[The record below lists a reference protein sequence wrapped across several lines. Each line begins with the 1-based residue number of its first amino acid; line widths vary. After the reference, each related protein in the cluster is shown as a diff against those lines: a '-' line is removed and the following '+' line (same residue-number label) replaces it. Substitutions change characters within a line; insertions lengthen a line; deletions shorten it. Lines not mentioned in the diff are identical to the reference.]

1 MATQPGIEGTVEC
14 GVGLPP
20 RCALARGQ
28 SAIEVLGV
36 LIVLITVFWGLGGH
50 DDGALSVLWQA
61 WQARWQ
67 RFAATLALPL

>member
-1 MATQPGIEGTVEC
+1 M
-14 GVGLPP
+14 
-20 RCALARGQ
+20 ARGQ